1 MCLQHFALFTDGW
14 GFASAEKESER
25 EGERGGELDGEQCG
39 EKEILRGC
47 CGREEGR
54 GTVKRK
60 AWRGRWRGE
69 GKERVLTYPSNLIK
83 MSERIIELTWSPCSL
98 NMRCKYKSFGCYYES
113 IHSSPP
119 SGSLAIRGGKIVYC
133 EKVDFLVSEVI
144 LFYRLF
150 FFFLHLPPMSHPQL
164 WIFLYSFSLFWSRV
178 CFFFFKT
185 LFFPPLDSFI
195 SHSLFLSHSRAF
207 FFLFSHVSPPTYPAE
222 LCPVPCG
229 SHGVCSEGQC
239 QCEEGWIGAACD
251 QRACHPRCEEHG
263 QCHDGTCICQ
273 PGWEGEHC
281 NIGELRVCA
290 CGSV

>member
-47 CGREEGR
+47 CKREEGR
-54 GTVKRK
+54 GIVKREG
-60 AWRGRWRGE
+60 WRGQRWRGE

-83 MSERIIELTWSPCSL
+83 MSERIIELNWSPCSL

-150 FFFLHLPPMSHPQL
+150 LS
-164 WIFLYSFSLFWSRV
+164 
-178 CFFFFKT
+178 FFFFPSPT
-185 LFFPPLDSFI
+185 SNVLPPALNFFST
-195 SHSLFLSHSRAF
+195 LFLSSFPGVAF
-207 FFLFSHVSPPTYPAE
+207 FQSFFFFF
-222 LCPVPCG
+222 
-229 SHGVCSEGQC
+229 
-239 QCEEGWIGAACD
+239 
-251 QRACHPRCEEHG
+251 
-263 QCHDGTCICQ
+263 
-273 PGWEGEHC
+273 
-281 NIGELRVCA
+281 
-290 CGSV
+290 